1 MHISICIYDT
11 TYMNDVR
18 VHNFKEGE
26 VDSTIILRCENGLVA
41 VVKNRTEIIIVIIVI
56 IQQTSRL

>member
-1 MHISICIYDT
+1 
-11 TYMNDVR
+11 MNDVR

-26 VDSTIILRCENGLVA
+26 VDSTIILRCENGLVV
-41 VVKNRTEIIIVIIVI
+41 VVKNRTEIIIVIIPILIVI